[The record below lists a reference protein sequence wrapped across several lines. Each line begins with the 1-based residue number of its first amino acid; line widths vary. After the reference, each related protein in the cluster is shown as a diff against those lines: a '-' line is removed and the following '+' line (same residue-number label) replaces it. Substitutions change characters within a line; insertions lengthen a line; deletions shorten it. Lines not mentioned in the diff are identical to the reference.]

1 MTSERAP
8 ERFEDEAQVVA
19 VVEMAVQAQAVE
31 LVFGIL
37 IVQLLDAFQLF
48 QTNLVPEN
56 NLNNKFMNKTQQL
69 HDTDTIF

>member
-1 MTSERAP
+1 MYSVTSERAP

-37 IVQLLDAFQLF
+37 IVQLLDAFQLL
-48 QTNLVPEN
+48 QTNLVP
-56 NLNNKFMNKTQQL
+56 K
-69 HDTDTIF
+69 